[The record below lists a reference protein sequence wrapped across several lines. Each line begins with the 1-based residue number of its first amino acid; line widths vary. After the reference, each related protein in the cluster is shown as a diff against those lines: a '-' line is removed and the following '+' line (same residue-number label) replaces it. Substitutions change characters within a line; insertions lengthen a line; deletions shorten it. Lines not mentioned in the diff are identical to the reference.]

1 MFEMFKKSVLSFL
14 KAKSFAK
21 IEGKEV
27 LTEDQ
32 QDQIKA
38 EYGDKFLEKFMQ
50 DLEKDQEDGNK
61 TDPTMERFSK
71 QLMELKT
78 QNDQILTKNG
88 ELETEVTTLKGQVE
102 KLSEEPETEPKM
114 EIVEENGKKVRKI
127 KPNLKL
133 SHNALAHSVLVGGDT
148 APMVTA
154 GDTINVDD
162 VITEFGDLVDY
173 YKPEVIKDIM
183 YGFTTS
189 QYLTWKREIHSYK
202 ATQALITSV
211 VQQFTPKWT
220 PLGQTKFTPLEI
232 PLRRMK
238 INLPITPAEVEDWI
252 YMMYDESKDLDQ
264 HPITLYILNNLL
276 APKAMDDIELRM
288 IATGVYE
295 ELDWSTVSDEDT
307 GQAPAKSMDG
317 FLTILKQQKAN
328 VNTKVNF
335 IDLGTITDENN
346 VDKMNLFV
354 DSIDEYYQTKNM
366 PVFCSL
372 TRYKQYKRA
381 YKKLYGSDSG
391 DPQFGGD
398 VIDYSKNRLVP
409 LDCMSGSDV
418 LFTTPK
424 ENFIGLRHKN
434 EPGTT
439 KIFTQKHNY
448 TLKVFGEFRL
458 GVGFA
463 IAEAVFAYYP
473 DADGSGSGSA
483 A

>member
-21 IEGKEV
+21 VEGKEV

-32 QDQIKA
+32 QAQIKA
-38 EYGDKFLEKFMQ
+38 EYGERFLTKFMQ
-50 DLEKDQEDGNK
+50 DLEKNQEDGNT
-61 TDPTMERFSK
+61 TDPLMVRLAER
-71 QLMELKT
+71 LNALET
-78 QNDQILTKNG
+78 QNAEIVGQNTAFQRTIASLTEHVEVLSNG
-88 ELETEVTTLKGQVE
+88 P
-102 KLSEEPETEPKM
+102 EPEPIM
-114 EIVEENGKKVRKI
+114 EVVERNGNQVRTF
-127 KPNLKL
+127 KPNLNL
-133 SHNALAHSVLVGGDT
+133 SHNALASKVIGTGDMS
-148 APMVTA
+148 PMVTA

-162 VITEFGDLVDY
+162 VITEFSSLIDY
-173 YKPEVIKDIM
+173 LKPEVIKDIM

-189 QYLTWKREIHSYK
+189 KYLTWKRAIHSWK

-220 PLGQTKFTPLEI
+220 PLGQSKFTPLEI
-232 PLRRMK
+232 LLRRMK

-252 YMMYDESKDLDQ
+252 FEMYDESKDLDQ
-264 HPITLYILNNLL
+264 HPITKYILNNLL

-288 IATGVYE
+288 IATGEYE
-295 ELDWSTVSDEDT
+295 ELDWSAVSTDDA

-317 FLTILKQQKAN
+317 FLTILDQQKAIPT
-328 VNTKVNF
+328 TKVNF
-335 IDLGTITDENN
+335 IALGTITDENV

-391 DPQFGGD
+391 DPQFGSD

-418 LFTTPK
+418 LLSTPK
-424 ENFIGLRHKN
+424 ENFIGLRHTN

-439 KIFTQKHNY
+439 KIFTQKDDY

-463 IAEAVFAYYP
+463 IAEAVFAYVP
-473 DADGSGSGSA
+473 ETSGSGSGA
-483 A
+483 